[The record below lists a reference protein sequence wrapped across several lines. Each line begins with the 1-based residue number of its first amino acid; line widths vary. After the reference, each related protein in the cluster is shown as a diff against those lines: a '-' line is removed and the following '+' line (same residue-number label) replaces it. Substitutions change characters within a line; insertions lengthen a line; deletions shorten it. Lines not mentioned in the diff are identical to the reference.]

1 MMNDTGKISIQINSR
16 LFHRLQS
23 VAEPLIDDTD
33 SVIEKLLSHWETS
46 PPSLQGNGKN
56 FWISPRGERFPIG
69 TKFRAEY
76 DGEKFEAVIMK
87 SGIFFSGETFSSPS
101 AAAIHAKKMQGLLGT
116 SANTN
121 GWKFWEYWDE
131 ESQAWLSINRFRR
144 K

>member
-1 MMNDTGKISIQINSR
+1 MNSASKVSIEIDSR

-33 SVIEKLLSHWETS
+33 SVIEKLLNHWETS
-46 PPSLQGNGKN
+46 PPAAHGKGNGI
-56 FWISPRGERFPIG
+56 WMTPRGEKFPVG
-69 TKFRAEY
+69 TKLRAEY
-76 DGEKFEAVIMK
+76 DGEKFEASVMK
-87 SGIFFSGETFSSPS
+87 TGIFFIGETFTSPS
-101 AAAIHAKKMQGLLGT
+101 AAAIHAKRMQGLTGT

-131 ESQAWLSINRFRR
+131 DVQAWLSIDRFRR